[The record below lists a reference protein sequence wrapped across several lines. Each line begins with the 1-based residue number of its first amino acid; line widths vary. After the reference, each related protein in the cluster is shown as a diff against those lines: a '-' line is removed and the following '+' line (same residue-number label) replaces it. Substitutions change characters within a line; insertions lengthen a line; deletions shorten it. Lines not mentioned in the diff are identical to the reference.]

1 MAKPP
6 LTPKPLPI
14 KVPGVERYDDLSVRD
29 MQILID
35 ILGGVNKKII
45 AEKAGIHILTLE
57 ANLRRNTALLKH
69 IREHQHAALGYTQAM
84 FCHAIEKA
92 QATIFELMDEPAPPM
107 VRLSASK
114 EVMRMAGYEH
124 YLTSQSNED
133 ASSEFADDIKF
144 EEAKG

>member
-35 ILGGVNKKII
+35 ILGGVSKKII

-84 FCHAIEKA
+84 FCHAIDKA
-92 QATIFELMDEPAPPM
+92 RETILELLDEPVPPM

-114 EVMRMAGYEH
+114 EVLRMAGFEN
-124 YLTSQSNED
+124 YLTSQTNED
-133 ASSEFADDIKF
+133 AASEYSDDIKF
-144 EEAKG
+144 EETK